1 MIVSQLMPLSSVGTV
16 PPLTGPRHRDQ
27 SVHEVVLCLP
37 PALPHRPRHSHRAA
51 AAQPGHAERHRHGA
65 VLQLGVSACQPD
77 HPAGAAVLPA
87 GRVAAVR
94 HQTAGRPHEPEPA
107 RAELA
112 VTVVANTRLGGS
124 SAQQSPGLGQL
135 LVLSAGGIVAWTQG
149 GPRAQP
155 TSSIVSS
162 DI

>member
-1 MIVSQLMPLSSVGTV
+1 MIVSQLMPLASVGTV

-65 VLQLGVSACQPD
+65 LLQLGV
-77 HPAGAAVLPA
+77 
-87 GRVAAVR
+87 
-94 HQTAGRPHEPEPA
+94 
-107 RAELA
+107 RAA

-135 LVLSAGGIVAWTQG
+135 LVLSAGGIVAWTQR

>member
-1 MIVSQLMPLSSVGTV
+1 MIVSQLMPLASVGTV

-37 PALPHRPRHSHRAA
+37 PALPHSPRHSHRAA

-65 VLQLGVSACQPD
+65 LLQLGV
-77 HPAGAAVLPA
+77 
-87 GRVAAVR
+87 
-94 HQTAGRPHEPEPA
+94 
-107 RAELA
+107 RAA